1 MGRFVIAFL
10 IVSHSAWCAVAE
22 EDARVAR
29 GKELANTLC
38 TQCHAIGA
46 MGQSPNPAAPTFRK
60 LGERL
65 DLDTFMDRLRQGL
78 TSGHADMPTFRFTRE
93 DARALVSYLR
103 AIQRP

>member
-1 MGRFVIAFL
+1 MGRLAVAFL
-10 IVSHSAWCAVAE
+10 IVSHSSWCAMAE
-22 EDARVAR
+22 EDARVVR
-29 GKELANTLC
+29 GKELANTMC

-46 MGQSPNPAAPTFRK
+46 MDQSPNAAAPAFRT

-78 TSGHADMPTFRFTRE
+78 TSGHADMPTFRFARD